1 MSPLAITAAI
11 AHAHTIMPATEVHV
25 VDEAPIVAEAEQVP
39 CVIKPMFKKK

>member
-25 VDEAPIVAEAEQVP
+25 VDEAPIAAEAGQAL
-39 CVIKPMFKKK
+39 CVIKPMFQKK